1 MSMTTDR
8 DRQPRHARYK
18 RGCTIAYLRVSTA
31 EQTLSGAGL
40 AAQRAAIEAYAER
53 AGLTV
58 DRWLTDAGVSGSV
71 PPTER
76 PALAEALNALA
87 SCKSGVLLVAKID
100 RLARRASD
108 LLALRDLAE
117 RQRWALSAADGSID
131 TATPHGRAMATVLS
145 AFAELERDLIRAR
158 TREGMAAKREAG
170 VRLGAPVKLPQEVR
184 DRIVGER
191 SDGATFAAIAARLNV
206 EGVQTARGGKW
217 YPSTIKAVCTSV
229 DHDAY
234 AARAAREHLTD

>member
-1 MSMTTDR
+1 MTTDQ
-8 DRQPRHARYK
+8 DTQPRHARYK

-31 EQTLSGAGL
+31 EQTLSGGGL

-71 PPTER
+71 PPMER
-76 PALAEALNALA
+76 PQLAEALNALA
-87 SCKSGVLLVAKID
+87 NCKAGVLLVAKID

-145 AFAELERDLIRAR
+145 AFAKLERDLIRAR
-158 TREGMAAKREAG
+158 TREGMAAKRAAG
-170 VRLGAPVKLPQEVR
+170 VRLGAPVKLPQAVR
-184 DRIVGER
+184 DRIVRER
-191 SDGATFAAIAARLNV
+191 ADGATFAAIAARLNAERV
-206 EGVQTARGGKW
+206 PTARGGTW
-217 YPSTIKAVCTSV
+217 HASTIKAVCASV
-229 DHDAY
+229 DHDNF
-234 AARAAREHLTD
+234 AARAAGEEPND